1 MVRLAVGSDFGED
14 HDGRGL
20 NRSGAR
26 CSTSVH
32 AAGEGLAVLARSD
45 SDEEARHCEERSD
58 EEGSALR
65 GAQRR
70 SNPGFTAVK
79 EKVWIASLRSQ

>member
-1 MVRLAVGSDFGED
+1 MT
-14 HDGRGL
+14 GRGV
-20 NRSGAR
+20 RASP
-26 CSTSVH
+26 S
-32 AAGEGLAVLARSD
+32 
-45 SDEEARHCEERSD
+45 
-58 EEGSALR
+58 LR